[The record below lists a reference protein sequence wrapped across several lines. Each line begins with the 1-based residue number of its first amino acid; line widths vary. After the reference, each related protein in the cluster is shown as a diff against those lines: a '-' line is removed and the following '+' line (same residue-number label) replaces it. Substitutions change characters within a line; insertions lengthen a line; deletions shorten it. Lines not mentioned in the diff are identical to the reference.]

1 MTRLDDL
8 LRDPRAHGPAPDE
21 AAWHAW
27 SEQALARWQAEQAR
41 ARRTEG
47 RRILAAVLFHGSWV
61 AALLWLFPLLTA
73 GAGQVGDAL
82 GSAPTVLAS
91 LADPWLLLP
100 LCAAIVLAL
109 TPPLRERLLAE
120 LD

>member
-8 LRDPRAHGPAPDE
+8 LRDPRA
-21 AAWHAW
+21 
-27 SEQALARWQAEQAR
+27 
-41 ARRTEG
+41 
-47 RRILAAVLFHGSWV
+47 HGSWV

-73 GAGQVGDAL
+73 GAGQVGEAL
-82 GSAPTVLAS
+82 GSTPSLFAT